1 MNEFYVVQCKY
12 GGRFV
17 IERHLHG
24 NSCCDFHIP
33 FSFPQREDL
42 HTSTPHGMINGVA
55 DYPEHFVVFDG
66 ILLMINHQFC
76 LS

>member
-12 GGRFV
+12 GVRFV

-33 FSFPQREDL
+33 F
-42 HTSTPHGMINGVA
+42 
-55 DYPEHFVVFDG
+55 
-66 ILLMINHQFC
+66 
-76 LS
+76 